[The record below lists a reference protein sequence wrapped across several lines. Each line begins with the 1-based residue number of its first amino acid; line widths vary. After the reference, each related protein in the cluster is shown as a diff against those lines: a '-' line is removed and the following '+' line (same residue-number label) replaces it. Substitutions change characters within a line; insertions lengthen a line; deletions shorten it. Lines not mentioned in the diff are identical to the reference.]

1 MGKMNNKKWILSYLI
16 FLSAVPPLTT
26 DMYLPALPS
35 LVEEFRSTV
44 GLVNLTLV
52 LFFMFFSGSI
62 LLWGT
67 LSDKYGRRT
76 ILILCSA
83 LFTLSGFLCA
93 VSGNVY
99 QLIVFRVFQAIGGGA
114 ALAVSMAV
122 MKDVF
127 LEKERARAL
136 ALSNMF
142 MVIAPITAPIIGAL
156 ILKVMSWRGI
166 FLALGG
172 TGCIAFAGALIMRE
186 TTKKTPDKSITQT
199 IGNLLGVLKNP
210 GFAFPLPLFAVMS
223 WPVFMF
229 IGASADIY
237 VSRFGLSEQTYSLFF
252 GANAAFSALGPVLYM
267 VVSRYFGP
275 SKIIKATFFL
285 TLVSGLIIILFGN
298 RGAYIFAGT
307 LLPATIATSMLRPP
321 SSNLLLEQVD
331 KEAGAASS
339 MMIFSVTFIGS
350 LGMQFI
356 SLGWNDRIFILG
368 LLYTLAGLGCLL
380 FWPLVYS
387 KCRKSSLE
395 VSN

>member
-1 MGKMNNKKWILSYLI
+1 MGKITNKKWILTYLI

-35 LVEEFRSTV
+35 LVEQFQSTV

-76 ILILCSA
+76 ILIACSVV
-83 LFTLSGFLCA
+83 FTASGFLCA

-99 QLIVFRVFQAIGGGA
+99 QLVVFRVFQAIGGGA
-114 ALAVSMAV
+114 TLAVSMAI

-127 LEKERARAL
+127 EVEERARAL
-136 ALSNMF
+136 ALTNMF
-142 MVIAPITAPIIGAL
+142 MVIAPVTSPIIGAM

-166 FLALGG
+166 FLVLGG
-172 TGCIAFAGALIMRE
+172 AGCIAIAGALMMQE
-186 TTKKTPDKSITQT
+186 TAEKTPDKSVIQT
-199 IGNLLGVLKNP
+199 IGNLVRVLKNP

-223 WPVFMF
+223 WPIFMF

-237 VSRFGLSEQTYSLFF
+237 ISRFGTSEQTYSLFF

-298 RGAYIFAGT
+298 GGPFIFAGT
-307 LLPATIATSMLRPP
+307 LLPATIATSLLRPP

-331 KEAGAASS
+331 KDAGAASS
-339 MMIFSVTFIGS
+339 MMIFSFAFIGS

-356 SLGWNDRIFILG
+356 SLGWNNRVFMLG
-368 LLYTLAGLGCLL
+368 LLYALAGLSCLI
-380 FWPLVYS
+380 FWPLAYG
-387 KCRKSSLE
+387 KCRKSALE